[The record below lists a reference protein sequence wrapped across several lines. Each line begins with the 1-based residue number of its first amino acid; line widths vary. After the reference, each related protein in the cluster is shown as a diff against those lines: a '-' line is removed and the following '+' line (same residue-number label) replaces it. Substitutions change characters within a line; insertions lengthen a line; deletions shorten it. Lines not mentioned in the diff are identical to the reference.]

1 MKKLICVALLI
12 IAMASMLT
20 ACGKFTCDICG
31 KEKSGKKH
39 TDELLG
45 QEIVYCDDCHKGLSD
60 LADAFK

>member
-20 ACGKFTCDICG
+20 ACGKFTCDMCG

-45 QEIVYCDDCHKGLSD
+45 QEIVYCDDCYNGLKD
-60 LADAFK
+60 LADSIG